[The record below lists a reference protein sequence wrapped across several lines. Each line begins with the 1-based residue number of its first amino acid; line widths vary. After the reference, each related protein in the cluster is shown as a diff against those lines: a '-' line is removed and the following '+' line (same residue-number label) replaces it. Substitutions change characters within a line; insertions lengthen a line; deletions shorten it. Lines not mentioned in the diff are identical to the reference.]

1 MPRPGRFAP
10 AGVPLHVTQRGNFRS
25 AVFRTDADRGLYM
38 RLLGRYA
45 IEYGNRVA
53 GYCLMPNHVH
63 LLLIPGHAAGVSGMM
78 QALDAT
84 YARVSNERLERKGHL
99 WEARFRS
106 ATMSQRHYRA
116 ALAYVDLNPVRAG
129 MVREATEYPWSSA
142 AAHAGLCAY
151 PGFLDREEFSRLYAP
166 EEWRETL
173 RREVEAETIEEL
185 RRATRFGGVAGGT
198 EFVKQME
205 IIYGRRLAPRPAGR
219 PKNPANSRQTSVAR

>member
-1 MPRPGRFAP
+1 M
-10 AGVPLHVTQRGNFRS
+10 HVTQRGNFR
-25 AVFRTDADRGLYM
+25 AKVFKSEGDCSLYL

-45 IEYGNRVA
+45 GEFGNRVT

-63 LLLIPGHAAGVSGMM
+63 LLLVPLWGEGVSGMM
-78 QALDAT
+78 QALNAT
-84 YARVSNERLERKGHL
+84 YARDYNERLERKGHL

-129 MVREATEYPWSSA
+129 MVREATEYRWSSA

-151 PGFLDREEFSRLYAP
+151 PAFLDRTEFSQLYSA
-166 EEWRETL
+166 EEWVEVL
-173 RREVEAETIEEL
+173 RREVQPETVEEL
-185 RRATRFGGVAGGT
+185 RRATRFGGVAGGP

-205 IIYGRRLAPRPAGR
+205 ITYGRTLAPKTAGR
-219 PKNPANSRQTSVAR
+219 PKKAANSSQTAVAR